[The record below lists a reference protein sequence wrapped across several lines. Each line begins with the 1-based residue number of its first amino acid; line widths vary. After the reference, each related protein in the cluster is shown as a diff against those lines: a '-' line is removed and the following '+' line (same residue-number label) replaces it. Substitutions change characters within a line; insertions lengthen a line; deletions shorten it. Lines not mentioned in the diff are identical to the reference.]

1 MSQHHVRVVGP
12 SGPVAEVWL
21 ARPDKKNALTLEM
34 LDRLVEVGRELA
46 AAPGVRA
53 VILAGEG
60 GDFSAGLDTGVL
72 AAMAGKLDAVKA
84 EMLAPPDGSAANR
97 FQLPATIWSE
107 VPAPVIAAL
116 DGVCLG
122 AGLQI
127 ALGADFRIARPDSRL
142 SIMEGKWG
150 LIPDMGISQS
160 LPRLL
165 RADRAKELVMTARV
179 LTGAEAQGIGLVTR
193 LSDDPLTEARA
204 FAEALATRSPDA
216 LRAAKRLVDRMYQG
230 DAEQELRLEAEL
242 QAGLMGTP
250 NQLEAVMANLQ
261 NRRPSYQ

>member
-1 MSQHHVRVVGP
+1 MSQHHVRVVGL

-34 LDRLVEVGRELA
+34 LDRLVEIGRALA

-72 AAMAGKLDAVKA
+72 TGMAGNLDAVKA
-84 EMLAPPDGSAANR
+84 EMLAPPEGSVANR

-116 DGVCLG
+116 DGVCFG

-165 RADRAKELVMTARV
+165 RADRAKELLMTARI
-179 LTGAEAQGIGLVTR
+179 LQGAEAQGIGLVTR
-193 LSDDPLTEARA
+193 LSDDPLSEARA
-204 FAEALATRSPDA
+204 FAEALAARSPDA
-216 LRAAKRLVDRMYQG
+216 VRASKRLIDRIYKG
-230 DAEQELRLEAEL
+230 DPEAELRLEAEL

-250 NQLEAVMANLQ
+250 NQIETVLSNLQ
-261 NRRPSYQ
+261 NRKPSYR